1 MEEKSEREETRE
13 ERGVSIKG
21 KHGGVV
27 LFCNRRCNCFYVKF
41 GGNLGSVIEKIENE
55 NSVCVVK
62 SLWRT

>member
-1 MEEKSEREETRE
+1 M
-13 ERGVSIKG
+13 SIKG

-27 LFCNRRCNCFYVKF
+27 LFCKRRYNGFYVKF

>member
-1 MEEKSEREETRE
+1 MSVNQGEAWWCDFFFVT
-13 ERGVSIKG
+13 GDYNG
-21 KHGGVV
+21 
-27 LFCNRRCNCFYVKF
+27 FYEKF